1 MSNVPP
7 FDWTLPYRSR
17 RSPLLAR
24 NVVATSQ
31 PLAAQAG
38 LRMLLAGGNAADAA
52 VATAIALTVLE
63 PVMNGIGSDA
73 FALVW
78 NGSALHGLNASGRSP
93 ASWTPDR
100 FAGRYTM
107 PTEGW
112 DCVTVPGA
120 VSAWAAMSAR
130 FGKLPFDVLC
140 QPAIEYAR
148 NGYLVSP
155 TVSRQWEAQI
165 PRLER
170 EPGFAAAFMRNGR
183 APRPGER
190 VQLPDHAATLEDIA
204 ATKGESFY
212 RGALAAAIAS
222 FANGEGLTVEDLATH
237 RADWVEPASQP
248 YRGYRV
254 HEIPPNGQGLSA
266 LIALGI
272 LEHTDLA
279 SHPPDSPDSMHVQI
293 EAMKLG
299 FADVYHHVSDPD
311 TMQMRWQELLDPS
324 YLKARAHLINPS
336 RAAQPV
342 AGPAPS
348 GTVYLTA
355 ADASGMMVSFIQSN
369 YMGFGSGIVVPGT
382 GISLQN
388 RGSGFCLEPGHPNEV
403 GPRKRPFHTII
414 PAFMTR
420 DDRAVM
426 SFGVMGADMQPQGHV
441 QMVTRVVDYKQNP
454 QAAADAPRWKI
465 ALDGSL
471 LLEAAVSESTARALA
486 QRGHRVHITPS
497 ESTEFGSAQLIYKLE
512 DGYVAGSEP
521 RRDGQ
526 AVGF

>member
-1 MSNVPP
+1 VIA
-7 FDWTLPYRSR
+7 FDWSLPYPSR

-38 LRMLLAGGNAADAA
+38 LRMLLKGGNAADAA
-52 VATAIALTVLE
+52 VASAIALTVVE

-78 NGSALHGLNASGRSP
+78 DGTSLRGLNGSGRSP
-93 ASWTPDR
+93 SSWSPDR
-100 FAGRYTM
+100 FAPRMAM

-120 VSAWAAMSAR
+120 VSAWVALSAR
-130 FGKLPFDVLC
+130 FGRLPFQELF
-140 QPAIEYAR
+140 QPAVEYAR
-148 NGYLVSP
+148 DGFLVSP
-155 TVSRQWEAQI
+155 VVCRQWQAQVA
-165 PRLER
+165 RLQH
-170 EPGFAAAFMRNGR
+170 EPGFAEAFLRNGR
-183 APRPGER
+183 APLPGER
-190 VQLPDHAATLEDIA
+190 FRFPEQAATLEDIA
-204 ATKGESFY
+204 QTKGESFY
-212 RGALAAAIAS
+212 RGMLAQRIAS
-222 FANGEGLTVEDLATH
+222 FANGEGLTIDDLGAH
-237 RADWVEPASQP
+237 EAEWVEPASQP
-248 YRGYRV
+248 YRGVRV
-254 HEIPPNGQGLSA
+254 HEIPPNGQGLAA

-279 SHPPDSPDSMHVQI
+279 SHERDSADSLHLQI

-299 FADVYHHVSDPD
+299 FADVYQHVSDPA
-311 TMQMRWQELLDPS
+311 TMELRWQDLLEPS
-324 YLKARAHLINPS
+324 YLQARSQSIGAH
-336 RAAQPV
+336 AQSPV
-342 AGPAPS
+342 PGLAPS

-355 ADASGMMVSFIQSN
+355 ADAGGMMVSFIQSN
-369 YMGFGSGIVVPGT
+369 YMGFGSGLVVPGT

-388 RGSGFCLEPGHPNEV
+388 RGAGFTLEHGHPNQV

-420 DDRAVM
+420 EGRPIM

-441 QMVTRVVDYKQNP
+441 QMVTRVIDCAQNP

-471 LLEAAVSESTARALA
+471 LLEAAMPVQTANELTR
-486 QRGHRVHITPS
+486 RGHLVRVAEPGS
-497 ESTEFGSAQLIYKLE
+497 MEFGAAQLVYKLD
-512 DGYVAGSEP
+512 DGYLAASEP